1 LSYQVGPGMWVKF
14 VFDVFDAD
22 GEPLQDG
29 SATQTAVFG
38 YGSLME
44 AFEARLEGLM
54 PGDRRSIELPAER
67 AFGRRDPKAVLEVD
81 RSEFPPDVAAGD
93 RFDAEGDDG
102 RPVLLQVLEV
112 TEDAVILDTNHP
124 LAGQR
129 LRFEIE
135 VQEVRPAT
143 AAELEEAE
151 ARLEAEPDL
160 AEESPVS
167 RLIPP
172 ESLLRPPGKR

>member
-1 LSYQVGPGMWVKF
+1 M
-14 VFDVFDAD
+14 
-22 GEPLQDG
+22 
-29 SATQTAVFG
+29 
-38 YGSLME
+38 
-44 AFEARLEGLM
+44 
-54 PGDRRSIELPAER
+54 
-67 AFGRRDPKAVLEVD
+67 
-81 RSEFPPDVAAGD
+81 AAGD

-112 TEDAVILDTNHP
+112 TEEAVILDTNHP

-143 AAELEEAE
+143 ATELEEAE
-151 ARLEAEPDL
+151 ARLAAEPDL
-160 AEESPVS
+160 PEESPVS

-172 ESLLRPPGKR
+172 EKLA

>member
-1 LSYQVGPGMWVKF
+1 MWVKF
-14 VFDVFDAD
+14 AFEVFDAD

-38 YGSLME
+38 YGSLIE
-44 AFEARLEGLM
+44 AFEPRLEGLRE
-54 PGDRRSIELPAER
+54 GDRRSIELAPEE
-67 AFGRRDPKAVLEVD
+67 AFGRRDPKAILEVD
-81 RSEFPPDVAAGD
+81 RGEFPPDVAPGD
-93 RFDAEGDDG
+93 RFDAEGEDG
-102 RPVLLQVLEV
+102 RPVLLQVLDV
-112 TEDAVILDTNHP
+112 TDDAVVLDTNHP

-129 LRFEIE
+129 LRFEVA

-151 ARLEAEPDL
+151 ARLAAEADL
-160 AEESPVS
+160 PEESPVS

>member
-1 LSYQVGPGMWVKF
+1 MWVKL

-38 YGSLME
+38 YGTLLE
-44 AFEARLEGLM
+44 AVESRLEGLRQ
-54 PGDRRSIELPAER
+54 GDRRTVELSPEQ

-81 RSEFPPDVAAGD
+81 RSDFPPDVAPGD
-93 RFDAEGDDG
+93 RYDAEGEDG
-102 RPVLLQVLEV
+102 RPVLLRVLDV
-112 TEDAVILDTNHP
+112 TDDAVILDTNHP

-129 LRFEIE
+129 LRLEIE

-143 AAELEEAE
+143 AEELEEAE
-151 ARLEAEPDL
+151 ARLMAEPDIG
-160 AEESPVS
+160 EESAAS